1 MKFKIC
7 KKILQIISIAIVSC
21 VLLIFTVGAELPYQR
36 GEHPEEVE
44 SDALNLD
51 CKSAILIEANTNTV
65 LYEKNADEP
74 LPPAS
79 VTKVMTLLLVM
90 EAIERG
96 DLKLDTIITA
106 SEHAC
111 SMGGSQIWLKEGEQ
125 MTVNEMLKATAIG
138 SANDACTALGEHVA
152 GGETEFVAMMNQRAK
167 ELGMNNTNFENPSGL
182 DDTTENHY
190 STARDVAIMS
200 CELMK
205 HEKIKEYTTVWM
217 DTLRNGETELVNT
230 NRLVR
235 FYEGTT
241 GVKTGT
247 TSKAGYCVSA
257 SAKRDGMELVAVV
270 LGSDNSTERFE
281 DAKKLL
287 NWGFANYTVY
297 QPTVDASLIT
307 NVNVLFG
314 KENIIS
320 PVTKEIKPILIK
332 KGTEDKIA
340 QRVDICLDVEAPVE
354 KGQKLGTVY
363 FETDGETITS
373 CPIISEN
380 YVERRNWFFVFCAL
394 WSSFAKK

>member
-1 MKFKIC
+1 M
-7 KKILQIISIAIVSC
+7 KKIIS
-21 VLLIFTVGAELPYQR
+21 VLLCFLMIMPLSITAFAQNNTLTDSLTAKSVVLMEMSS
-36 GEHPEEVE
+36 GE
-44 SDALNLD
+44 
-51 CKSAILIEANTNTV
+51 ILLSKNPD
-65 LYEKNADEP
+65 EK

-79 VTKVMTLLLVM
+79 ITKIMTMLLVM
-90 EAIERG
+90 EALDSGKI
-96 DLKLDTIITA
+96 KLEDIVTA
-106 SEHAC
+106 SKNAA
-111 SMGGSQIWLKEGEQ
+111 SKGGSQIWLKEGEQ

-138 SANDACTALGEHVA
+138 SANDACTALGEHIA

-270 LGSDNSTERFE
+270 LGSDDSTERFE

-297 QPTVDASLIT
+297 QPTVDASLIA
-307 NVNVLFG
+307 NVNVLYG
-314 KENIIS
+314 KENIIA
-320 PVTKEIKPILIK
+320 PITKDIKPILIK
-332 KGTEDKIA
+332 KGTEDKIT

-380 YVERRNWFFVFCAL
+380 YVERRNWFFVFCTL

>member
-1 MKFKIC
+1 M
-7 KKILQIISIAIVSC
+7 KKIIS
-21 VLLIFTVGAELPYQR
+21 VLLCFLMIMPLSVKAFAQNNELTD
-36 GEHPEEVE
+36 
-44 SDALNLD
+44 SLSA
-51 CKSAILIEANTNTV
+51 KSAVLMEMSSGEILLSKNPD
-65 LYEKNADEP
+65 EK

-79 VTKVMTLLLVM
+79 ITKIMTMLLVM
-90 EAIERG
+90 EAIDDG
-96 DLKLDTIITA
+96 KIKLEDIITTSRNA
-106 SEHAC
+106 S
-111 SMGGSQIWLKEGEQ
+111 SKGGSQIWLKEGEQ
-125 MTVNEMLKATAIG
+125 MSVHDMLKATAIG
-138 SANDACTALGEHVA
+138 SANDACTALGEYIA
-152 GGETEFVAMMNQRAK
+152 GGEAEFVAMMNARAK

-190 STARDVAIMS
+190 STARDIAIMS

-205 HEKIKEYTTVWM
+205 HGKIKEYTTTWM
-217 DTLRNGETELVNT
+217 DSLRNGETELVNT

-257 SAKRDGMELVAVV
+257 SAERGGMELVAVV

-297 QPTVDASLIT
+297 QPTVDSTLIT
-307 NVNVLFG
+307 NVNVLYG
-314 KENIIS
+314 KENVIV
-320 PVTKEIKPILIK
+320 PVTKNIKPILIK
-332 KGTEDKIA
+332 KGTEDKIK
-340 QRVDICLDVEAPVE
+340 QRIDICLDVQAPVE

-363 FETDGETITS
+363 FEIDGKAIAS
-373 CPIISEN
+373 CSIISEN
-380 YVERRNWFFVFCAL
+380 FVERRNWFFVFCGL

>member
-1 MKFKIC
+1 M
-7 KKILQIISIAIVSC
+7 KKIIS
-21 VLLIFTVGAELPYQR
+21 VLLCFLMIMPLSITAFAQNNTLTDSLTAKSVVLMEMAS
-36 GEHPEEVE
+36 GE
-44 SDALNLD
+44 
-51 CKSAILIEANTNTV
+51 ILLSKNPD
-65 LYEKNADEP
+65 EK

-79 VTKVMTLLLVM
+79 ITKIMTMLLVM
-90 EAIERG
+90 EALDSGKI
-96 DLKLDTIITA
+96 KLDDIVTTSKNA
-106 SEHAC
+106 S
-111 SMGGSQIWLKEGEQ
+111 SKGGSQIWLKEGEQ
-125 MTVNEMLKATAIG
+125 MTVNDMLKATAIG
-138 SANDACTALGEHVA
+138 SANDACTALGEHIA
-152 GGETEFVAMMNQRAK
+152 GGETEFVSMMNKRAK

-217 DTLRNGETELVNT
+217 DSLRNGETELVNT

-307 NVNVLFG
+307 NVNVLYG

-320 PVTKEIKPILIK
+320 PVTKDIKPILIK
-332 KGTEDKIA
+332 KGTEDKIT

-363 FETDGETITS
+363 FETDGKVITS

>member
-1 MKFKIC
+1 MKK
-7 KKILQIISIAIVSC
+7 IISILLCFLMIMPLSVTAYAQNNTLTDSLSAKSV
-21 VLLIFTVGAELPYQR
+21 VLMEMSS
-36 GEHPEEVE
+36 GE
-44 SDALNLD
+44 
-51 CKSAILIEANTNTV
+51 ILLSKNPD
-65 LYEKNADEP
+65 EK

-79 VTKVMTLLLVM
+79 ITKIMTMLLVM
-90 EAIERG
+90 EA
-96 DLKLDTIITA
+96 LDSGKIRLDDIVTTSKNA
-106 SEHAC
+106 S
-111 SMGGSQIWLKEGEQ
+111 SKGGSQIWLKEGEQ

-152 GGETEFVAMMNQRAK
+152 GGEAEFVAMMNKRAK

-217 DTLRNGETELVNT
+217 ESLRNGETELVNT

-297 QPTVDASLIT
+297 QPTVDATLIT
-307 NVNVLFG
+307 NVNVLYG

-332 KGTEDKIA
+332 KGTEDKIN